1 MVRVAI
7 LGTGMVAAH
16 LAVGLERLKLGEI
29 QPYGIPLANYPLTYS
44 PLDIRVVAA
53 YDVDDKVGKTLY
65 SVAKN
70 LIGEQV
76 HIPTKLKEVVVER
89 GVHLGSLKG
98 MPVEAKGLEDEMP
111 LEKAVERLIEGW
123 KAKDVDVIVNIITT
137 EYGKAFND
145 ATVLESAILEDR
157 REGLTASHV
166 YAYAAALYS
175 ERVKPVAFI
184 NAIPTPLAN
193 DRAVVKMYERANA
206 VVLGDD
212 GATGATPLTSD
223 LLEHLAE
230 RNRRVKYV
238 VQFNIGGNTDFL
250 ALSIPERN
258 LMKEK
263 TKSGIVKDIL
273 GYDAPH
279 YIKPTGYLEPL
290 GDKKFIAMNVEYIS
304 FNGFVDELFI
314 AGRINDSPALAGTLV
329 DMIRLGKIAVDRGY
343 KGTVNEINAFFMKNP
358 GPADAPS
365 ISKIL
370 AFQRLVKWLES
381 EKAIEPTE
389 LENIGRRAAQSE
401 GVYPSSFL

>member
-1 MVRVAI
+1 MSFSGDEKMIRVAI
-7 LGTGMVAAH
+7 IGTGMVAAH

-44 PLDIRVVAA
+44 PLDIQIVAA

-70 LIGEQV
+70 LIGEQI

-89 GVHLGSLKG
+89 GIHLGSLKG

-111 LEKAVERLIEGW
+111 LKKAVEKLIEDW

-137 EYGKAFND
+137 EYGEAFKD
-145 ATVLESAILEDR
+145 ATVLENAILEDR
-157 REGLTASHV
+157 KEGLTASHV
-166 YAYAAALYS
+166 YAYVAALYS

-193 DRAVVKMYERANA
+193 DQAVVKIYERANG
-206 VVLGDD
+206 VILGDD

-250 ALSIPERN
+250 ALLMPERN

-290 GDKKFIAMNVEYIS
+290 GDKKFIAMNIEYIS
-304 FNGFVDELFI
+304 FNGLVDELFI
-314 AGRINDSPALAGTLV
+314 AGRINDSPALAGILV

-343 KGTVNEINAFFMKNP
+343 KGTVNEINAFFMKKP
-358 GPADAPS
+358 GPVDAPS
-365 ISKIL
+365 TSKIL
-370 AFQRLVKWLES
+370 AFQRLIRWLES
-381 EKAIEPTE
+381 EKAIKP
-389 LENIGRRAAQSE
+389 RS
-401 GVYPSSFL
+401 